1 MAIQSGDLCYVRYQ
15 GYPGVVHA
23 RLALSQVD
31 GTNWVIATPDRD
43 VYVEDLCEANP
54 DFSSFW
60 HVPDGR
66 LPRAIPRGQVYA
78 FGAMTGQE
86 YAMLQARGRREAEA
100 ELLRRGPAGHPVPS
114 APPVPAA
121 AGPAG
126 DPAEDSWVLCEM
138 VPGHK
143 VGEKMAVP
151 TIVSQDGKHGLLA
164 VLDDEGS
171 SFTVRVEKVKNDDL
185 GEFCEKIIQRARNM
199 ESLHGEDNLVA
210 PDVRIMPVTYGANGE
225 RSRDFKSTIQQM
237 QQCEFEDFPLEP
249 RTCLEYLK
257 AVGEIAESCYGQH
270 LAWVQQSRIPEG
282 DRAIFEDEVLS
293 RIIDIAIK
301 YDALNVCNLAC
312 MEMLVRRKQ
321 LLAEAHVGSPSAPSY
336 EASDYFMGMR
346 YRPGGGIVV
355 PSLSEHVSRRM
366 HEDSQILKEKRK
378 LKESKESKGKGKSKD
393 IPASPKPDG
402 GDGKK

>member
-1 MAIQSGDLCYVRYQ
+1 
-15 GYPGVVHA
+15 
-23 RLALSQVD
+23 
-31 GTNWVIATPDRD
+31 
-43 VYVEDLCEANP
+43 
-54 DFSSFW
+54 
-60 HVPDGR
+60 
-66 LPRAIPRGQVYA
+66 
-78 FGAMTGQE
+78 
-86 YAMLQARGRREAEA
+86 
-100 ELLRRGPAGHPVPS
+100 
-114 APPVPAA
+114 
-121 AGPAG
+121 
-126 DPAEDSWVLCEM
+126 M

-293 RIIDIAIK
+293 RIIDTAIK

-321 LLAEAHVGSPSAPSY
+321 LLAEAHVGNPSAPSY

-402 GDGKK
+402 GGGKK